1 MVIIKSKLYLVLTL
15 LFLVLFSAHQCNA
28 RLLKE
33 AKDDQNQI
41 SPIASNTMEVPVTKM
56 KLDSRFGP
64 MVLNILARGRV
75 PPSGPSR
82 GTNELNS

>member
-1 MVIIKSKLYLVLTL
+1 MVMKSKLYLVLTL
-15 LFLVLFSAHQCNA
+15 LFLVILSAHQCNA

-33 AKDDQNQI
+33 TKDDQI
-41 SPIASNTMEVPVTKM
+41 PPTATNTMEVPVTKM

-64 MVLNILARGRV
+64 MVLNILSKGRV

>member
-15 LFLVLFSAHQCNA
+15 LFLVLFSAHKCNA

-33 AKDDQNQI
+33 AKDDQI
-41 SPIASNTMEVPVTKM
+41 IPPMATNTMEVPVNKM